1 MDFSRTP
8 ANRDAYAHKQAQLSR
23 QRQQLADKYIHAEA
37 RHVREKHE
45 DVARKVSQ
53 PTQKHKATRAEKVS
67 RRVEREK
74 PPVRFNLPKFQPE
87 TYTEKESDEGLE
99 F

>member
-8 ANRDAYAHKQAQLSR
+8 ANRDAYAHKQAQLTR
-23 QRQQLADKYIHAEA
+23 QRQQLADKYVRAEA
-37 RHVREKHE
+37 RHAREKHE
-45 DVARKVSQ
+45 
-53 PTQKHKATRAEKVS
+53 TATRETSQLVTEHEAKQEEKVV
-67 RRVEREK
+67 RRVEQEN

>member
-23 QRQQLADKYIHAEA
+23 QRQQLADKYVHAEA
-37 RHVREKHE
+37 RRIRKKRESVEHE
-45 DVARKVSQ
+45 VFQ
-53 PTQKHKATRAEKVS
+53 PTQEHKVTRAEKVS
-67 RRVEREK
+67 RRVEQEK
-74 PPVRFNLPKFQPE
+74 PPVRFNLPRFQPE
-87 TYTEKESDEGLE
+87 IYTEKESDEGLE

>member
-37 RHVREKHE
+37 RRARENHKGVEHE
-45 DVARKVSQ
+45 VLQ
-53 PTQKHKATRAEKVS
+53 PAQEHEVTRAEKVS
-67 RRVEREK
+67 RRVEQEK
-74 PPVRFNLPKFQPE
+74 PPVRFSLPKFQPE

>member
-23 QRQQLADKYIHAEA
+23 QRQQLADKYVHAEA
-37 RHVREKHE
+37 RRIREKRESVEHE
-45 DVARKVSQ
+45 VSQ
-53 PTQKHKATRAEKVS
+53 PIQEHEVKREDKVS
-67 RRVEREK
+67 RRVEQEK

>member
-37 RHVREKHE
+37 RHVREKHKGVE
-45 DVARKVSQ
+45 HEVLQS
-53 PTQKHKATRAEKVS
+53 TQEHEVTRAEKVNHTA
-67 RRVEREK
+67 EQEK

>member
-23 QRQQLADKYIHAEA
+23 QRQQLADKYVHAEA
-37 RHVREKHE
+37 RRIREKHE
-45 DVARKVSQ
+45 DVVRKASPPAQ
-53 PTQKHKATRAEKVS
+53 EHKVTRAEKVS
-67 RRVEREK
+67 RRVEQEK
-74 PPVRFNLPKFQPE
+74 PPVRFNIPKFQPE

>member
-1 MDFSRTP
+1 MDFLRTP

-37 RHVREKHE
+37 RRAREKYE
-45 DVARKVSQ
+45 DVAHTTSQ
-53 PTQKHKATRAEKVS
+53 PAQEHEVTRAEKVNHTA
-67 RRVEREK
+67 EQEK

>member
-8 ANRDAYAHKQAQLSR
+8 ANRDAYAQKQAQLTR
-23 QRQQLADKYIHAEA
+23 QRQQLADKYARAEA
-37 RHVREKHE
+37 RHAREKHE
-45 DVARKVSQ
+45 N
-53 PTQKHKATRAEKVS
+53 ATREASQSVTEHEVEQEGKAA
-67 RRVEREK
+67 RRVEQEK
-74 PPVRFNLPKFQPE
+74 PPVRFSLPKFQPE

>member
-8 ANRDAYAHKQAQLSR
+8 ANRDVYVHKQAQLSR
-23 QRQQLADKYIHAEA
+23 QRQQLADKYVHAEA
-37 RHVREKHE
+37 RRIREKRESVEH
-45 DVARKVSQ
+45 KVSQ
-53 PTQKHKATRAEKVS
+53 PAQEHEVAREEKVT
-67 RRVEREK
+67 RKMEQEK

-87 TYTEKESDEGLE
+87 IYTEKESDEGLE

>member
-8 ANRDAYAHKQAQLSR
+8 ANRDVYAHKQAQLTR
-23 QRQQLADKYIHAEA
+23 QRQQLADKYVRAEA
-37 RHVREKHE
+37 RHAREKHE
-45 DVARKVSQ
+45 NATHETSQPVTEHEVEREKKAARKVEQ
-53 PTQKHKATRAEKVS
+53 
-67 RRVEREK
+67 EK
-74 PPVRFNLPKFQPE
+74 PPVRFSLPKFQPE

>member
-37 RHVREKHE
+37 RRAREKHE
-45 DVARKVSQ
+45 DVARKAPQ
-53 PTQKHKATRAEKVS
+53 PAQEHKATREEKVS
-67 RRVEREK
+67 RRVEQEK

>member
-23 QRQQLADKYIHAEA
+23 QRQQLADKYIRNEA
-37 RHVREKHE
+37 RHAREKHE
-45 DVARKVSQ
+45 DAARKTSQ
-53 PTQKHKATRAEKVS
+53 SAQEHKVTRAEKVS
-67 RRVEREK
+67 RRVEQEK

>member
-8 ANRDAYAHKQAQLSR
+8 ANRDVYAHKQAQLSR
-23 QRQQLADKYIHAEA
+23 QRQQLADKYVHAEA
-37 RHVREKHE
+37 RCIREKRESVEH
-45 DVARKVSQ
+45 KVSQ
-53 PTQKHKATRAEKVS
+53 PAQEHEVEQEGKAA
-67 RRVEREK
+67 RRVEQEK
-74 PPVRFNLPKFQPE
+74 PPVRFSLPKFQPE

>member
-23 QRQQLADKYIHAEA
+23 QRQQLADKYVHAEA
-37 RHVREKHE
+37 RRIREKRESVEHE
-45 DVARKVSQ
+45 VSQ
-53 PTQKHKATRAEKVS
+53 PIQEHEVKREDEVS
-67 RRVEREK
+67 RRVEQEK

>member
-23 QRQQLADKYIHAEA
+23 QRQQLADKYICNEA
-37 RHVREKHE
+37 RHAREKHE
-45 DVARKVSQ
+45 DVPRKTSQ
-53 PTQKHKATRAEKVS
+53 PAQEHEVTRAEKVS
-67 RRVEREK
+67 RRVEQEK
-74 PPVRFNLPKFQPE
+74 PPVRFNIPKFHPE